1 MRTAD
6 RRGFLR
12 IAGAGVAAVA
22 AVDGSARAAEP
33 FEVATEAYRLR
44 VSPLI
49 LGLENPWGLA
59 FLPGGGFLV
68 TERAGRLRLFRDG
81 RLDPNPVAG
90 LPVLVVAG
98 QGGLLDVAL
107 HPDFAANR
115 LVYLTYA
122 GGALGATFTGLA
134 RGRLG
139 AGRLEGLGL
148 LFQSRPFVNST
159 GHYGSRIVFDGTGH
173 VFVSVGERQEM
184 QRAQLLGE
192 YNGKIVRLHDD
203 GRIPADNPFVGREGA
218 LPGIWAYGVRN
229 PQGLAL
235 QPGTGRLWECEHGPM
250 GGDELNIVEK
260 GANYG
265 WPVITYGTDYD
276 GTPIGMGTHKEGM
289 RQPVRYWTPSIA
301 PSGLSFY
308 DGALFPAWRG
318 NILMGALKTPMIV
331 RMGLAE
337 DGRTVASEERFL
349 EGAIGR
355 VRQVKPGPDGRLYVL
370 TDEADGGVWTIQ
382 PA

>member
-1 MRTAD
+1 MAMVD

-12 IAGAGVAAVA
+12 IAGAGAAAAVA
-22 AVDGSARAAEP
+22 GARAQAAEP
-33 FEVATEAYRLR
+33 FEVETEAYRLR
-44 VSPLI
+44 VSPLV
-49 LGLENPWGLA
+49 LGLQNPWGLA
-59 FLPGGGFLV
+59 FLPEGGFLV
-68 TERAGRLRLFRDG
+68 TERAGRLRLFQGG

-122 GGALGATFTGLA
+122 GGALGATFAGLA

-139 AGRLEGLGL
+139 AGRLEGLEL

-159 GHYGSRIVFDGTGH
+159 GHYGSRIVFDGAGH

-203 GRIPADNPFVGREGA
+203 GRIPADNPFVGRQDA

-265 WPVITYGTDYD
+265 WPTITYGTDYD
-276 GTPIGMGTHKEGM
+276 GTPIGIGTRKEGM

-308 DGALFPAWRG
+308 DGDLFPAWKG
-318 NILMGALKTPMIV
+318 SILMGALKTPMIV
-331 RMGLAE
+331 RMGLAG
-337 DGRTVASEERFL
+337 DGRTIAGEERFL

-355 VRQVKPGPDGRLYVL
+355 VRQVMPAPDGRLYAL

>member
-1 MRTAD
+1 MARVD
-6 RRGFLR
+6 RRGFLW
-12 IAGAGVAAVA
+12 IAGAAAIAAVNT
-22 AVDGSARAAEP
+22 DARAAEP
-33 FEVATEAYRLR
+33 FEVETEAYRLR
-44 VSPLI
+44 VSPLV
-49 LGLENPWGLA
+49 LGLANPWGIA
-59 FLPGGGFLV
+59 FLPDGGFLV
-68 TERAGRLRLFRDG
+68 TERAGRLRLFRG
-81 RLDPNPVAG
+81 GQLDPNPVTG

-107 HPDFAANR
+107 HPDFAKNQ

-139 AGRLEGLGL
+139 AGRLEGLEL
-148 LFQSRPFVNST
+148 LFESRPFVNST
-159 GHYGSRIVFDGTGH
+159 GHYGSRIAFDGKGH

-203 GRIPADNPFVGREGA
+203 SRIPADNPFVGQQGA

-250 GGDELNIVEK
+250 GGDELNVVEK

-265 WPVITYGTDYD
+265 WPVITYGVDYD
-276 GTPIGMGTHKEGM
+276 GTPIGEGTHQEGM

-308 DGALFPAWRG
+308 DGDLFPAWKG
-318 NILMGALKTPMIV
+318 DIFMGAMKSPMVV
-331 RMGLAE
+331 RLALAG
-337 DGRTVASEERFL
+337 DGRTVAGEERFL

-370 TDEADGGVWTIQ
+370 TDEADGGVWTIE